1 MSLHPFQMF
10 VTVTAKNLEAAA
22 NAFTEAIAPYPNAR
36 VTSLVEQTNT
46 TTRFGVVS
54 LLAVVDHE

>member
-1 MSLHPFQMF
+1 MPLHDNQTF

-22 NAFTEAIAPYPNAR
+22 SALTEALAPYPNAR

-46 TTRFGVVS
+46 TTRFGIVS
-54 LLAVVDHE
+54 LLAVVDHD